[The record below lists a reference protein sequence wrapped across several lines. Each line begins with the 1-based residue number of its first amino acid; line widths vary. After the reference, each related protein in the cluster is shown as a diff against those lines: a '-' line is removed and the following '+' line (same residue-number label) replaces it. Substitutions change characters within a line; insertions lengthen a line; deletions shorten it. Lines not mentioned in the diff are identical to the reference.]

1 MKIDEESSDVG
12 HRLSLRKRKEGCCY
26 VVCFG
31 SPKTIDEGIM
41 SASNNFSTPGWQ
53 RTSFCSRYI
62 KYRFPRLLLESLSAF
77 SIEDALSAPCG
88 LCCRDRI
95 ADGPQPSR
103 VFKSSSYMSKNTC
116 SGLVEDRLND
126 QEL

>member
-1 MKIDEESSDVG
+1 
-12 HRLSLRKRKEGCCY
+12 
-26 VVCFG
+26 
-31 SPKTIDEGIM
+31 M
-41 SASNNFSTPGWQ
+41 SAIGCRSEKEKKDAAMSSVLDPPKLSMKALCRPQT
-53 RTSFCSRYI
+53 TS
-62 KYRFPRLLLESLSAF
+62 PLLDGGERSPALDISHMSLSSASPGVLSAI

-95 ADGPQPSR
+95 ADGPQPSQ